1 MHRFQESLHALRQLR
16 HVINVGRTGG
26 DLNQVADLVD
36 SFLETPQME
45 ACIAR
50 FRVLPGGAAMMDERY
65 PPLQPD
71 IDRLSQMPPGSLGH
85 GYASLILRLGYDPEF
100 FRPRP
105 IDSEGQWLTQRIAT
119 THDLHHVVSGFGTSP
134 VGESGVLAI
143 TTTQIGFPAYVSLNH
158 AAQISSF
165 RLDVSRFTALS
176 ASISHGVAMGWS
188 AAPFCIARWEEGW
201 ELPLE
206 VWRDRLGVTNPADSA
221 PYGLLASR
229 PAEEA

>member
-1 MHRFQESLHALRQLR
+1 MRRLQESLQSLRQLR
-16 HVINVGRTGG
+16 HVINVGRSGG
-26 DLNQVADLVD
+26 DLKQVADLVD

-50 FRVLPGGAAMMDERY
+50 FRALPGGAAMMEERY

-71 IDRLSQMPPGSLGH
+71 IEKLAQMPPGTLGH
-85 GYASLILRLGYDPEF
+85 SYASLILRLRYDPEF

-105 IDSEGQWLTQRIAT
+105 VDSDGQWLTQRIAT
-119 THDLHHVVSGFGTSP
+119 THDLHHVVSGFATSP

-143 TTTQIGFPAYVSLNH
+143 TSTQIGFPAYVSLNH

-165 RLDVSRFTALS
+165 RLDVRRFTAIS
-176 ASISHGVAMGWS
+176 ASISHGVSMGWS
-188 AAPFCIARWEEGW
+188 AAPFCTARWEEGW
-201 ELPLE
+201 ELPLQD
-206 VWRDRLGVTNPADSA
+206 WRQRLGVTNPADAA

>member
-1 MHRFQESLHALRQLR
+1 MSRFQEALRAANNLR
-16 HVINVGRTGG
+16 LLAAVGRSGG
-26 DLNQVADLVD
+26 ELSSIADLID
-36 SFLETPQME
+36 NFLGSPQLAASVE
-45 ACIAR
+45 R
-50 FRVLPGGAAMMDERY
+50 FKAVPGGAEMLAERY

-71 IDRLSQMPPGSLGH
+71 IDSLRQLPPGTLGRR
-85 GYASLILRLGYDPEF
+85 YADLILSLGYDPEF
-100 FRPRP
+100 FRPR
-105 IDSEGQWLTQRIAT
+105 DVSTDDRWLTQRIAT
-119 THDLHHVVSGFGTSP
+119 THDLHDVVSGFGTSP

-206 VWRDRLGVTNPADSA
+206 VWRDRLGVTNPADAA

-229 PAEEA
+229 PAE